1 MLVDISRWQ
10 EAARAHGKFFGD
22 VRPASTFVEVSR
34 FIDADWLVEI
44 EADAVVKRAIGGK
57 IFVAE
62 GFEGPKNQTAR

>member
-34 FIDADWLVEI
+34 FIDADWLVEM
-44 EADAVVKRAIGGK
+44 EADAVVVVGLSKGRQGIQP
-57 IFVAE
+57 E
-62 GFEGPKNQTAR
+62 